1 MRKII
6 IDGRDFENIEVLHDV
21 LKDKLDFPN
30 YYGRNLD
37 ALWDCLTGWVDLPLT
52 LVLINFEFSKKFLG
66 SYADDVLEVL
76 LEAQEECRRQVKIYI
91 FCLFAFYTSAENTLF
106 RCFIR

>member
-6 IDGRDFENIEVLHDV
+6 IDGRDIENIEVLHDV
-21 LKDKLDFPN
+21 LKDKVDFPN

-52 LVLINFEFSKKFLG
+52 LVLKNFEFSNTFLG

-76 LEAQEECRRQVKIYI
+76 LEAQEELEDEFKII
-91 FCLFAFYTSAENTLF
+91 IE
-106 RCFIR
+106 

>member
-1 MRKII
+1 MRKIM
-6 IDGRDFENIEVLHDV
+6 IDGRDIENIEVLHDV

-76 LEAQEECRRQVKIYI
+76 LEAQEELEDEFKII
-91 FCLFAFYTSAENTLF
+91 IE
-106 RCFIR
+106 

>member
-1 MRKII
+1 MRKIM

-21 LKDKLDFPN
+21 LKDKLDFPD

-76 LEAQEECRRQVKIYI
+76 QEAQEELKDEFKII
-91 FCLFAFYTSAENTLF
+91 IE
-106 RCFIR
+106 

>member
-1 MRKII
+1 MRKIM

-76 LEAQEECRRQVKIYI
+76 LEAQEELEDEFKII
-91 FCLFAFYTSAENTLF
+91 IE
-106 RCFIR
+106 

>member
-1 MRKII
+1 M

-21 LKDKLDFPN
+21 LKDKLDFPD

-52 LVLINFEFSKKFLG
+52 LVLKNFEFSNTLLG

-76 LEAQEECRRQVKIYI
+76 QEAQEELKDEFKII
-91 FCLFAFYTSAENTLF
+91 IE
-106 RCFIR
+106 

>member
-1 MRKII
+1 M

-76 LEAQEECRRQVKIYI
+76 LEAQEELEDEFKII
-91 FCLFAFYTSAENTLF
+91 IE
-106 RCFIR
+106 

>member
-1 MRKII
+1 M

-37 ALWDCLTGWVDLPLT
+37 TLWDCLTGWVDLPLT

-76 LEAQEECRRQVKIYI
+76 LEAQEELEDEFKII
-91 FCLFAFYTSAENTLF
+91 IE
-106 RCFIR
+106 

>member
-1 MRKII
+1 M

-21 LKDKLDFPN
+21 LKDKLDFPD

-37 ALWDCLTGWVDLPLT
+37 ALWDCLTGWMDLPLT

-76 LEAQEECRRQVKIYI
+76 QEAQEELEDEFKII
-91 FCLFAFYTSAENTLF
+91 IE
-106 RCFIR
+106 

>member
-1 MRKII
+1 MRKIM

-37 ALWDCLTGWVDLPLT
+37 TLWDCLTGWVDLPLT

-76 LEAQEECRRQVKIYI
+76 LEAQEELEDEFKII
-91 FCLFAFYTSAENTLF
+91 IE
-106 RCFIR
+106 

>member
-1 MRKII
+1 MRKIL

-76 LEAQEECRRQVKIYI
+76 LEAQEELEDEFKII
-91 FCLFAFYTSAENTLF
+91 IE
-106 RCFIR
+106 

>member
-1 MRKII
+1 M

-37 ALWDCLTGWVDLPLT
+37 ALWDCLAGWVDLPLT

-76 LEAQEECRRQVKIYI
+76 LEAQEELEDEFKII
-91 FCLFAFYTSAENTLF
+91 IE
-106 RCFIR
+106 

>member
-1 MRKII
+1 MRKIM
-6 IDGRDFENIEVLHDV
+6 IDGKDFENIEVLHDV

-52 LVLINFEFSKKFLG
+52 LVLIHFEFSNTFLG

-76 LEAQEECRRQVKIYI
+76 QEAQEELKDEFKII
-91 FCLFAFYTSAENTLF
+91 IE
-106 RCFIR
+106 

>member
-1 MRKII
+1 MRKIM

-76 LEAQEECRRQVKIYI
+76 LKAQEELEDEFKII
-91 FCLFAFYTSAENTLF
+91 IE
-106 RCFIR
+106 

>member
-1 MRKII
+1 MRKIM

-52 LVLINFEFSKKFLG
+52 LVLINFEFSNTFLG

-76 LEAQEECRRQVKIYI
+76 LEAQEELEDEFKII
-91 FCLFAFYTSAENTLF
+91 IE
-106 RCFIR
+106 